1 MLNRYI
7 RIALDTQESIL
18 CSVKGITALV
28 AIDRAEHALS
38 CGIESGQLFRHC
50 SATGALCA
58 AMVLRTTAKLAVNM
72 LLADYRG
79 ETELAETWNVVRWLL
94 DSVLYEG
101 SGTGNL
107 LEHASSLS
115 LPSKPV
121 RVPDELS
128 TRLYMVSAGL
138 CKTADS
144 AERKLWACD
153 IVLVTVAHFKDRLRM
168 STQNIP
174 QAIQARKRCICME
187 AIPTQLEKMYQHK
200 AQMCADH
207 VTASIFKTAAE
218 QVRSATVRNDIL
230 SQLAVLIPTEHY
242 GMLVCAEVSQC
253 ASPLWYLRAQ
263 AGVGDALNVMAD
275 IVSKVARQ
283 HSTAQPGSAADRFVK
298 KLQKQYAVVV
308 RAVQAS
314 PLFLQP
320 SGNLLDEYHSLLS
333 GTRIIP
339 NSTLQDCTTCSTSA
353 THRRCTLGYAP
364 VLGGMLS
371 SCLRA
376 SP

>member
-1 MLNRYI
+1 
-7 RIALDTQESIL
+7 
-18 CSVKGITALV
+18 
-28 AIDRAEHALS
+28 
-38 CGIESGQLFRHC
+38 
-50 SATGALCA
+50 
-58 AMVLRTTAKLAVNM
+58 
-72 LLADYRG
+72 
-79 ETELAETWNVVRWLL
+79 
-94 DSVLYEG
+94 
-101 SGTGNL
+101 
-107 LEHASSLS
+107 
-115 LPSKPV
+115 
-121 RVPDELS
+121 
-128 TRLYMVSAGL
+128 
-138 CKTADS
+138 
-144 AERKLWACD
+144 
-153 IVLVTVAHFKDRLRM
+153 
-168 STQNIP
+168 
-174 QAIQARKRCICME
+174 
-187 AIPTQLEKMYQHK
+187 
-200 AQMCADH
+200 
-207 VTASIFKTAAE
+207 
-218 QVRSATVRNDIL
+218 VRSATVRYDIL
-230 SQLAVLIPTEHY
+230 SQLAVLIPIEHY

-283 HSTAQPGSAADRFVK
+283 HSTAQPGSAAERFVK
-298 KLQKQYAVVV
+298 QLQKQYAVVV